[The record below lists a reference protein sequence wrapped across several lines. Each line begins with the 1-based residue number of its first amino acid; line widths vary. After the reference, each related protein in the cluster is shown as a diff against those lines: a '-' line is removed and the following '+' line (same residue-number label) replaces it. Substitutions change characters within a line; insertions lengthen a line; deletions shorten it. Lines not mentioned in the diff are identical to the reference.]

1 MDEDDWGGISDG
13 DILAIDLE
21 EAYELSATTAASSTQ
36 TARKRHHS
44 ESVEK
49 DDAKPLIK
57 SLKTDD
63 NSLDDKPLPPIYS
76 LRGGYL
82 WVSDFSKQMWCEQQ
96 LEYSLSVPVDV
107 TIPEPK
113 WVTKGSELHLARE
126 LEVQDYVK
134 VTVTSSEDIFAV
146 KVINLLIALKSILT
160 MSAAV
165 HREVPIFGVVNG
177 VFILGKIDEIR
188 LDRESFSLDIVD
200 FKTRKTQKAPGRAQK
215 ITQSTQIML
224 YKRLFDDLVRGLV
237 PRHSLT
243 VTLQLDLDKAL
254 GESVTENIHSS
265 HAVLHCHDK
274 KMPLTLS
281 LLLDEVKEAAESLPF
296 INQLFIDYIWQEDN
310 QSFLLEEVKYDAI
323 WLETQMTRCLAYWKG
338 ERQCRGVDIE
348 DAWKCHSCDYQES
361 CQWIVQK
368 TKELQLARE
377 KI

>member
-215 ITQSTQIML
+215 ITQSTQ
-224 YKRLFDDLVRGLV
+224 R
-237 PRHSLT
+237 
-243 VTLQLDLDKAL
+243 
-254 GESVTENIHSS
+254 
-265 HAVLHCHDK
+265 CH
-274 KMPLTLS
+274 
-281 LLLDEVKEAAESLPF
+281 
-296 INQLFIDYIWQEDN
+296 
-310 QSFLLEEVKYDAI
+310 
-323 WLETQMTRCLAYWKG
+323 
-338 ERQCRGVDIE
+338 
-348 DAWKCHSCDYQES
+348 
-361 CQWIVQK
+361 
-368 TKELQLARE
+368 
-377 KI
+377 